1 VNNLIVYA
9 HPDTASFNHAIMD
22 AYVLEL
28 KASGHKVRIRDLY
41 ALGFDPVITLSDY
54 EMIDSGDPPED
65 IKAEQE
71 HISWAGVVSFI
82 CPIFWAGMPAVLKGY
97 VDKVFSLGFAY
108 SFQGDR
114 PKGLLRGKKAVILNS
129 TGGSLVYH
137 QKSGMLDSIRKT
149 IDGGI
154 FRFCGIEVLEHRFFM
169 GVPIATP
176 AEREKMLSEVR
187 DIARSLP
194 SK

>member
-9 HPDTASFNHAIMD
+9 HPNPESFNQAIVD
-22 AYVLEL
+22 AYASEL
-28 KASGHKVRIRDLY
+28 TAAGHEVRIRDLY
-41 ALGFDPVITLSDY
+41 ALGFNPVITLSDY
-54 EMIDSGDPPED
+54 DLIDRGEPPDD
-65 IKAEQE
+65 IRQEQD
-71 HISWAGVVSFI
+71 HILWAGIVSFI
-82 CPIFWAGMPAVLKGY
+82 YPVFWAGMPALLKGY

-129 TGGSLVYH
+129 TGGSLLYH
-137 QKSGMLDSIRKT
+137 RKSGMLDSIRST
-149 IDGGI
+149 VDGGI

-169 GVPIATP
+169 GVSISTP
-176 AEREKMLSEVR
+176 AERKIMLAEVR

-194 SK
+194 S